1 MKWYWRL
8 LLSVGIAISGGVV
21 ALLALVILELYLSG
35 HGHPTLGSMYIGSS
49 RLLSV
54 SDVIILAAAPLCGLF
69 AWCVLRGVGRA
80 D

>member
-8 LLSVGIAISGGVV
+8 LLSAGIAISGGVV
-21 ALLALVILELYLSG
+21 ALLALAVLELYLAG
-35 HGHPTLGSMYIGSS
+35 HGQPTLGSMYIDASK
-49 RLLSV
+49 RLSV
-54 SDVIILAAAPLCGLF
+54 SDVVILAVPPLCGLF